1 MPRLFSRRAAR
12 FFAICVTAIC
22 TQVFAAS
29 PHQPAPPVM
38 RLGDAVKPLAYD
50 AELSIVPGADQFNG
64 KITIDVELTK
74 AQNFF
79 WLNADKIDVKNARLM
94 LGEEQLDAKIVKTDK
109 DFVGLQFGRMLPAGK
124 ARLSLTYSGQFSK
137 SNTSGLFKQKDGD
150 HWYVYSQFEST
161 SARRAFPCFDEP
173 QWKTPWTLALTV
185 KRDHVAVTNMPSIS
199 EENVGTDMKRI
210 RFAPTLPLPSY
221 LIALGVG
228 PFDVVDGGT
237 AGMNKTALRYITP
250 KGRAAEAAYAAK
262 VTPEILHLLEDY
274 FGRPYP
280 YAKLDSMAI
289 PITVNFGAMENAG
302 LITYRSNILLHP
314 ADREDERAQRRY
326 VSIAAH
332 EMAHQWFGDLVTMAW
347 WNDLW
352 LNESFA
358 TWMSRKVT
366 EKFNPAWDAQAQRE
380 DERINAIHTDR
391 LASTRQIRQTIA
403 KPDDLANAFDG
414 ITYDKGGAVLSM
426 FESWLG
432 EQRFRDGVRHYLKQH
447 EHGNATAEDFFCR
460 DLRIRCAAVQGFF
473 EFCRTTGRAADLDG
487 ARLPSQ
493 AGAAFEA
500 GTLPARRQGVA
511 SQPATVECA
520 GVRPL

>member
-1 MPRLFSRRAAR
+1 MPAA
-12 FFAICVTAIC
+12 C
-22 TQVFAAS
+22 S
-29 PHQPAPPVM
+29 
-38 RLGDAVKPLAYD
+38 
-50 AELSIVPGADQFNG
+50 
-64 KITIDVELTK
+64 
-74 AQNFF
+74 
-79 WLNADKIDVKNARLM
+79 
-94 LGEEQLDAKIVKTDK
+94 
-109 DFVGLQFGRMLPAGK
+109 
-124 ARLSLTYSGQFSK
+124 SK
-137 SNTSGLFKQKDGD
+137 KDGD

-447 EHGNATAEDFFCR
+447 EHGNATAEDFLPRSPNPMRSCPG
-460 DLRIRCAAVQGFF
+460 VFF
-473 EFCRTTGRAADLDG
+473 EFLSNNRACR
-487 ARLPSQ
+487 
-493 AGAAFEA
+493 
-500 GTLPARRQGVA
+500 
-511 SQPATVECA
+511 
-520 GVRPL
+520 